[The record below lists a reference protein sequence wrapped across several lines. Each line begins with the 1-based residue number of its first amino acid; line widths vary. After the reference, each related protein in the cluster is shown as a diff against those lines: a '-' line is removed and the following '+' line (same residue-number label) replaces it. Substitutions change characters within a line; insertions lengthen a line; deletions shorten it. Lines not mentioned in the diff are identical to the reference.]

1 MRIFHSYLLFV
12 VVVVLHCAK
21 KKQVLLIT
29 ITEKSLVTHVHVEMQ
44 VTYIKYTALFVTY
57 SRYPLIIFILFLN
70 FIFY

>member
-29 ITEKSLVTHVHVEMQ
+29 ITGKSLVTHVHVEMQ

>member
-12 VVVVLHCAK
+12 AVVVLHCAK

-29 ITEKSLVTHVHVEMQ
+29 ITENSLVTHVHVEMQ